1 MKRNSEEFNQIYV
14 VSFLKKL
21 QLSGL
26 DFEFWHT
33 ANGGSRN
40 KAEAGTLKMMGVL
53 AGVPDLCL
61 IGLDRNLHFIEFKK
75 PLGKLSPE
83 QKSFIEKSERY
94 GFACSVVYADNPA
107 EAIAA
112 VSQIMVEMFNADQ
125 KGMSSISA
133 KVLSGL
139 SITGAEEKS

>member
-61 IGLDRNLHFIEFKK
+61 IGLHRTLHFIEFKK
-75 PLGKLSPE
+75 PKPLGKLSTE

-112 VSQIMVEMFNADQ
+112 VQDFQLLAQ
-125 KGMSSISA
+125 K
-133 KVLSGL
+133 KNHN
-139 SITGAEEKS
+139 